1 MKQQVS
7 QNYAAVPG
15 ELISRIVS
23 YLDSTDSSILQS
35 LSLSTSTH
43 FLETSQSLLFISYHT
58 PPRTLRL
65 ERAVE
70 DPNVPLSFL
79 SSCSSKKLKGLQL
92 FNPWVASMEA
102 TQVPTEDVSEE
113 NGMFQL
119 EKLNMCHSWN
129 FDELTNLLLRPQTLI
144 DLAELRALDVVTTR
158 PADYNGITQVLK
170 ACRALREFNM
180 SISPGECRVQCEF
193 AIESLAYVDLNM

>member
-1 MKQQVS
+1 
-7 QNYAAVPG
+7 
-15 ELISRIVS
+15 
-23 YLDSTDSSILQS
+23 
-35 LSLSTSTH
+35 
-43 FLETSQSLLFISYHT
+43 
-58 PPRTLRL
+58 
-65 ERAVE
+65 
-70 DPNVPLSFL
+70 
-79 SSCSSKKLKGLQL
+79 
-92 FNPWVASMEA
+92 MEA